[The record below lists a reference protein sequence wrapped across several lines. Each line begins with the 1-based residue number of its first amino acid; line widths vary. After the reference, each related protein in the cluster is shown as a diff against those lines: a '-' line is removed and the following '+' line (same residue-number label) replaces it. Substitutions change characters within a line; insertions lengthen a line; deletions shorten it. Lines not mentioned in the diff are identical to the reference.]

1 MGSALNLI
9 DRIQL
14 SAGTGTSVTFNNIP
28 QSFTDLKIIGT
39 ARITTNPNSYSWMSA
54 VLMDCG
60 KNKKVIG
67 FETDTGV
74 AEKNANFTFAGAS
87 SGVHAGMIGIAPTS
101 DTRAN
106 SFSSIH
112 ATIMNYTN
120 PAKCAYLFRSVSH
133 QSVTLTYEFQ
143 DNDSFGGGTIAGEGT
158 IDSITIRPSR
168 GLTFSQYTEFWLYG
182 VA

>member
-9 DRIQL
+9 GRIQL
-14 SAGTGTSVTFNNIP
+14 SAGADTSVVFNNIP

-39 ARITTNPNSYSWMSA
+39 ARITTDPNGYA
-54 VLMDCG
+54 ARGPVLLDCG

-67 FETDTGV
+67 FSTDTTQ
-74 AEKNANFTFAGAS
+74 AEKNSNFVFAAAKN
-87 SGVHAGMIGIAPTS
+87 GVHAGMIGIAAS
-101 DTRAN
+101 SQARAN
-106 SFSSIH
+106 GFSSIH

-133 QSVTLTYEFQ
+133 QSVVLTYEFR
-143 DNDSFGGGTIAGEGT
+143 DNDSFGGGTIVGEGT
-158 IDSITIRPSR
+158 IDSITIRPAK